1 MNRSINKLPQ
11 CSALLQP
18 HKTSEHK
25 TEVTLCLFERR
36 LEYNTN
42 SAQILWQKKTS
53 FRKISNYKRWQ
64 WLDTVNMNEF
74 YRNIQQHY
82 MIVFPVA

>member
-42 SAQILWQKKTS
+42 SAQILWQKKKPPS
-53 FRKISNYKRWQ
+53 VKFQIIKDGSG
-64 WLDTVNMNEF
+64 L
-74 YRNIQQHY
+74 IQST
-82 MIVFPVA
+82 